1 MDGDHQVAL
10 VGASASSL
18 QLRCPRRRVLL
29 PLGMHRSGTSLL
41 TYLLHTLGA
50 TLPDEVVGPACGNP
64 LGHWEPRNLVTIND
78 EALRAIDRSWDDP
91 RPIDPLSFNHQP
103 RQQILARNTIW
114 HQTAADDAANPD
126 GEYQPWRGTAAF
138 RSSTRCTRHIQP
150 AKAKLPD

>member
-1 MDGDHQVAL
+1 VSATECRRQCVRRAIARKKCGYAL
-10 VGASASSL
+10 SGLATCCGGGGPSSAS
-18 QLRCPRRRVLL
+18 QI
-29 PLGMHRSGTSLL
+29 
-41 TYLLHTLGA
+41 GA
-50 TLPDEVVGPACGNP
+50 
-64 LGHWEPRNLVTIND
+64 I
-78 EALRAIDRSWDDP
+78 S
-91 RPIDPLSFNHQP
+91 DPLSFNHQP